1 MKFTVF
7 NILWQSLVDWCKENF
22 KIKTIDLAQTQQ
34 WCSLFASEMT
44 HGRHF
49 KVMERYCN
57 TSTQAWVALSWLHWV
72 DHAVCLTGTRL
83 QKWMFTSELSLERAY
98 EMFQGKDSW
107 MCIEFPYQMLGISF
121 PYQFKV
127 QKGYSK
133 WCWVLGVGTLRAH
146 KSPTYMVGNVYYVK
160 NYLPHCRDG
169 WDDNSWQSV
178 VQCMAW
184 WAEASVMEH
193 QRLKMH

>member
-22 KIKTIDLAQTQQ
+22 KIKTIVLAQTQQ

-49 KVMERYCN
+49 KVMERCCN
-57 TSTQAWVALSWLHWV
+57 TSTQAWVSLSWLHWV

-98 EMFQGKDSW
+98 QMFQGKDYW

-121 PYQFKV
+121 PYQFK
-127 QKGYSK
+127 
-133 WCWVLGVGTLRAH
+133 
-146 KSPTYMVGNVYYVK
+146 
-160 NYLPHCRDG
+160 CRRG
-169 WDDNSWQSV
+169 ILNGAESLESV
-178 VQCMAW
+178 HWEHTKAQHIW
-184 WAEASVMEH
+184 WEMCAMSRITCPIAEMGGMTTVD
-193 QRLKMH
+193 KV